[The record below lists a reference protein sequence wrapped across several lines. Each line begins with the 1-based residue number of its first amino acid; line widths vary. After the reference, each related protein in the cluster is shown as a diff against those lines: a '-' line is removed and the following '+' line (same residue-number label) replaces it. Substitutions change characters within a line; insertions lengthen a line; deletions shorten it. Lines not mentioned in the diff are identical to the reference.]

1 MTAEEK
7 KAFLLKIGSR
17 IKDARLK
24 MGYSQEHLSELCGY
38 NSRSTINKI
47 EMGINDITQSKLQQI
62 SDVLQVSPAYLIGA
76 LEKEE
81 ESSFKIVEDV
91 FETTPL
97 ERKIICRYRDADDLT
112 KAMVLRNLSLEDSKD
127 ELNEKR
133 KSVNSSK

>member
-24 MGYSQEHLSELCGY
+24 MGYSQEQLSELCGY

-62 SDVLQVSPAYLIGA
+62 SDVLRVSPAYLIGA
-76 LEKEE
+76 LEKDDEP
-81 ESSFKIVEDV
+81 SIKIVEDV
-91 FETTPL
+91 FETTPM
-97 ERKIICRYRDADDLT
+97 ERKIICSYRDADDLT
-112 KAMVLRNLSLEDSKD
+112 KAMVLRNLALEELKDDVEEKKEKSNSL
-127 ELNEKR
+127 
-133 KSVNSSK
+133 